1 MLLAR
6 HETTEKLE
14 IFDEQG
20 RPVGS
25 VTLPGDPRL
34 FGSEKGTVYLDR
46 PLPQLPEAVRP
57 AHAA

>member
-6 HETTEKLE
+6 HETTDTLE
-14 IFDEQG
+14 IFDERG

-25 VTLPGDPRL
+25 VTLPSDPRL
-34 FGSEKGTVYLDR
+34 FGSEKGTVYLNR
-46 PLPQLPEAVRP
+46 PLPHLPESSRP

>member
-6 HETTEKLE
+6 RETTEKLE
-14 IFDEQG
+14 IFDERG
-20 RPVGS
+20 VPMGS
-25 VTLPGDPRL
+25 VTRPSDPRL

-46 PLPQLPEAVRP
+46 PLPHLPESVSP

>member
-6 HETTEKLE
+6 HETVDKLE
-14 IFDEQG
+14 ITDEHG
-20 RPVGS
+20 APLGS
-25 VTLPGDPRL
+25 VTLPSDPRL

-46 PLPQLPEAVRP
+46 PLPHLPESDHP